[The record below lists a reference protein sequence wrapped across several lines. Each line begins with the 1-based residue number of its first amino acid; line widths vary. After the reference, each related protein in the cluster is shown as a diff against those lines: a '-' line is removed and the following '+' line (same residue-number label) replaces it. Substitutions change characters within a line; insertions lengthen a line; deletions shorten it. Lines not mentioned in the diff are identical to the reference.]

1 MPKNRVIIWDTYS
14 KLRGRRDD
22 RLLFLGQYIHGAAAV
37 KILAWG
43 EASDGLPTLVNALR
57 WKPTIPELFGT
68 STQKTK
74 KTIRTRKSKTLH
86 PKEYS
91 QRLKRYIFFWYQT
104 TLHTIKKS
112 EKTPRDFRALEII
125 GTSVQWGVRME
136 GTDDITL
143 LFLNYL
149 GHKLSRIFGPKEIE
163 WFSAEIQLLEEHSEI
178 VQFQLPSLLPFIIRD
193 L

>member
-1 MPKNRVIIWDTYS
+1 MVIIWDTYS

-37 KILAWG
+37 KILVRG

-68 STQKTK
+68 SSSKSRKTIHTQKFG
-74 KTIRTRKSKTLH
+74 TLH
-86 PKEYS
+86 LKVYS
-91 QRLKRYIFFWYQT
+91 QRQKRYTFGGYQP
-104 TLHTIKKS
+104 TLYPIKNS
-112 EKTPRDFRALEII
+112 EKTPRDFEAFEII
-125 GTSVQWGVRME
+125 GTSVQWEVGME
-136 GTDDITL
+136 WTDDTTL

-163 WFSAEIQLLEEHSEI
+163 WFSAEIQLPKEHS
-178 VQFQLPSLLPFIIRD
+178 
-193 L
+193 